1 MLLRIFETIAGFL
14 ALYQIIILSRLLS
27 WFGIFIPSSQHRA
40 LSLFFVLILTFYFQ
54 IYIKEGKK
62 RRFFLFEII
71 FLLLGLIGIGYV
83 AFNYKSIIDYGSY
96 GYLDSLGIILAIL
109 SAISLLEATRRVSG
123 AVLPLLI
130 LFFLCITLFQN
141 YLPGILYGKGYS
153 LDRLTYSFY
162 AGGAGIF
169 GIPLGVAT
177 TILISFIIFGQLL
190 EKAGAGEWMIR
201 IALSLAGW
209 AAGGPA
215 KVAILASGF
224 FGMISG
230 SPSANVATTGSFTIP
245 LMKKTG
251 YSAKFAGA
259 VEAVAST
266 GGQFMPPVMGAIV
279 FIMAEWLNIPYSKIV
294 RMAFIPAI
302 LYYLILFISIH
313 LEAKKNGLKGLPRME
328 LPSIFSVIKQGW
340 FYFIPL
346 FVLVYFLIWKRYPPE
361 MAVIISIPFLVGVSF
376 LSRDKNNYLIPG
388 RIWRALIEAVKSWLT
403 VAIITASVG
412 MLVSSLELS
421 GLGIKFSRFMVDLS
435 YGRLLPALLII
446 GFSSLILG
454 MGLDSIPC
462 YITLTILAAPALV
475 IIGVPIEIAHLY
487 VIYWGLAS
495 FFTPPVCLAVYVACG
510 ISGSKIWETGWE
522 AIRLGISAFIIPIA
536 FVYNKPLLLQGEV
549 GEIIASIITALL
561 GSIFVASG
569 LRGYFD
575 INLLWLERILVLLG
589 GLILI
594 GPTNIFTTIIGLGI
608 SLLGIWGRRLFFY
621 KKFMKN

>member
-1 MLLRIFETIAGFL
+1 
-14 ALYQIIILSRLLS
+14 
-27 WFGIFIPSSQHRA
+27 
-40 LSLFFVLILTFYFQ
+40 
-54 IYIKEGKK
+54 
-62 RRFFLFEII
+62 
-71 FLLLGLIGIGYV
+71 
-83 AFNYKSIIDYGSY
+83 
-96 GYLDSLGIILAIL
+96 
-109 SAISLLEATRRVSG
+109 
-123 AVLPLLI
+123 
-130 LFFLCITLFQN
+130 
-141 YLPGILYGKGYS
+141 
-153 LDRLTYSFY
+153 
-162 AGGAGIF
+162 
-169 GIPLGVAT
+169 
-177 TILISFIIFGQLL
+177 
-190 EKAGAGEWMIR
+190 
-201 IALSLAGW
+201 
-209 AAGGPA
+209 
-215 KVAILASGF
+215 
-224 FGMISG
+224 
-230 SPSANVATTGSFTIP
+230 
-245 LMKKTG
+245 
-251 YSAKFAGA
+251 
-259 VEAVAST
+259 
-266 GGQFMPPVMGAIV
+266 
-279 FIMAEWLNIPYSKIV
+279 
-294 RMAFIPAI
+294 
-302 LYYLILFISIH
+302 
-313 LEAKKNGLKGLPRME
+313 
-328 LPSIFSVIKQGW
+328 
-340 FYFIPL
+340 
-346 FVLVYFLIWKRYPPE
+346 

-388 RIWRALIEAVKSWLT
+388 RIWQALIEAVKSWLT